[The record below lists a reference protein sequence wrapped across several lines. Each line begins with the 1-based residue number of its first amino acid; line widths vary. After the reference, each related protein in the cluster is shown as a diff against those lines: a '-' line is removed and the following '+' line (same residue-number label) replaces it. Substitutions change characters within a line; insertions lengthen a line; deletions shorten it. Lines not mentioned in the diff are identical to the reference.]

1 MAVSVYPVDSSLV
14 VVQYTHRINPSTLW
28 TVKSSGTRDCLK
40 SSSESTGH
48 SCVKS
53 GESSYTMSLWRAGVR
68 KTATVCDKIRSC
80 QDCRAFIRHIYDRS
94 AAGTRGKRL
103 NLCCPHRL
111 PDLSAAVCKSEVTSQ
126 RGKRWNL
133 SF

>member
-1 MAVSVYPVDSSLV
+1 
-14 VVQYTHRINPSTLW
+14 
-28 TVKSSGTRDCLK
+28 
-40 SSSESTGH
+40 
-48 SCVKS
+48 
-53 GESSYTMSLWRAGVR
+53 MSLWRTGVR

-111 PDLSAAVCKSEVTSQ
+111 PDLSAVVCKSEVTSQ